1 MSKGS
6 LTQRLPGPSWRWAL
20 FSLVLAGL
28 AQPANAI
35 EVSHEGRQMRDH
47 TTRDW
52 ALTTLYGRSFLS
64 GSREDWDDLD
74 FEMLVRPIPELI
86 IGAQSIARHRED
98 ETDVLYSTSLA
109 YFPLKKLE
117 LHWGLT
123 LTPGADFSARQIY
136 SMGIDWRAGGLVSLL
151 FDLERLNY
159 SAGPVDQVTHGITF
173 WFTEDDRTY
182 FTSKYT
188 YGRAFHD
195 RYFDAV
201 NFRMTIGLP
210 QKHSLRFGYYHGQ
223 QPEEDPAVPG
233 VLLLTSDI
241 ASAAYHL
248 PLGEH
253 VELIMALEYEDLRNI
268 YRRTTA
274 TIGVTTRF

>member
-1 MSKGS
+1 M
-6 LTQRLPGPSWRWAL
+6 AL
-20 FSLVLAGL
+20 V
-28 AQPANAI
+28 PAAPAV
-35 EVSHEGRQMRDH
+35 ETTHEGRQIRGEE
-47 TTRDW
+47 RKDW

-74 FEMLVRPIPELI
+74 FEMLARPIPELI
-86 IGAQSIARHRED
+86 IGARSIARHRED
-98 ETDVLYSTSLA
+98 RTDVMYGSSLA
-109 YFPLKKLE
+109 YFPVKELE

-123 LTPGADFSARQIY
+123 LTPDADFSARQIHNF
-136 SMGIDWRAGGLVSLL
+136 GIEWRAGWLVSLL
-151 FDLERLNY
+151 LDFERLNY

-182 FTSKYT
+182 FSSQWT
-188 YGRAFHD
+188 YGRAFHS

-201 NFRMTIGLP
+201 DFKMVVGLP
-210 QKHSLRFGYYHGQ
+210 QKHSLRFGYYHGK

-241 ASAAYHL
+241 ASVFYHL

-253 VELIMALEYEDLRNI
+253 VELIMGTEHEKLRNI
-268 YRRTTA
+268 YSRTTA
-274 TIGVTTRF
+274 TLGVTTRF